1 VELAQDGDRVTA
13 ALRLEPPTARD
24 PVRCWR
30 LEQLRRA
37 GYPLVDSL
45 VLSGRSDVDLHAAV
59 RLLRDGCPPET
70 ARRILL

>member
-1 VELAQDGDRVTA
+1 MTA
-13 ALRLEPPTARD
+13 ALSRGPPRD

-45 VLSGRSDVDLHAAV
+45 ALSDRSDVDLHVAV
-59 RLLRDGCPPET
+59 KLLRGGCPLET
-70 ARRILL
+70 ARRILR